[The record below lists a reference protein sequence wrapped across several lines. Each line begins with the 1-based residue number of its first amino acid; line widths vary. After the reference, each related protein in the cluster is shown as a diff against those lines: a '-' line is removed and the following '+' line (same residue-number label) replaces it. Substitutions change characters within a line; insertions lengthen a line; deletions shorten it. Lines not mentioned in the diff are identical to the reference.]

1 VEADLSRFHGIRY
14 SDRWRFD
21 ECGQRRLTLRE
32 IWVRIQNLPNDSSL
46 VIESNKGKPRWGHT
60 EYLLS
65 DIWKAWTGKDHPA
78 RPIPRVQPKQSA
90 ARDRRI
96 RQLKKQFA
104 ERNRAIEAGEI

>member
-1 VEADLSRFHGIRY
+1 MEAHLSAVHGIRY

-21 ECGQRRLTLRE
+21 DAGQRRLTLRE
-32 IWVRIQNLPNDSSL
+32 IWVRLQYPPNDSPI
-46 VIESNKGKPRWGHT
+46 VIALNKDQPRWGHV